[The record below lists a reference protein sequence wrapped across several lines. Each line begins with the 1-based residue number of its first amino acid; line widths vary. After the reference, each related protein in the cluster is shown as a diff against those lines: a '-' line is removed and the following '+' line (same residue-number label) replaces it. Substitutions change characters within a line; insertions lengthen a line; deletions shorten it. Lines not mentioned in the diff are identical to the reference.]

1 MVCQQVQ
8 FRNGVTAKLN
18 PFAKSTGQQPASAS
32 VADCLRTKMS
42 FPKSGQALTLPRYKV
57 SLQRLRNFFLPRGR
71 GEFRSMGSM
80 LCCPIHFLFLLLDHL
95 FRLRASLEGRVQLV
109 RLLRRVRR
117 YENDFKV
124 VCFDDLATR
133 LTLLV
138 VVVRVAVVTLDVV
151 FRRVF
156 ARLLWRLV
164 LGGSNVADASR
175 QWSRHISTDDD
186 DAVRQS
192 WKWDKNL
199 LFWILTF

>member
-1 MVCQQVQ
+1 
-8 FRNGVTAKLN
+8 
-18 PFAKSTGQQPASAS
+18 
-32 VADCLRTKMS
+32 
-42 FPKSGQALTLPRYKV
+42 
-57 SLQRLRNFFLPRGR
+57 
-71 GEFRSMGSM
+71 MGSM

-95 FRLRASLEGRVQLV
+95 FRLRASLEGRIQLV

-156 ARLLWRLV
+156 ARLL
-164 LGGSNVADASR
+164 
-175 QWSRHISTDDD
+175 
-186 DAVRQS
+186 
-192 WKWDKNL
+192 
-199 LFWILTF
+199 